1 MVTLEIEGPV
11 KTSHT
16 GEGWKERHKE
26 RYDGGGGGDD
36 GEQNPRRRLKK
47 KRSSRK
53 GKS

>member
-1 MVTLEIEGPV
+1 MVTLELEGPV

-16 GEGWKERHKE
+16 GEGWKERLKE
-26 RYDGGGGGDD
+26 RYDGGGGDD
-36 GEQNPRRRLKK
+36 GEQNPRRRMKK